1 MGIECICVRTEQSW
15 SWRQRE
21 CCRGKH
27 FFEYQSSFPTIGTAP
42 GVLSGNAF
50 EEILPGQPLFF
61 LVSMMDPEKCHAPS
75 QFVFSISAAQEAV
88 VPDFDEPI
96 WEDVEEKTANEL
108 GGL

>member
-1 MGIECICVRTEQSW
+1 
-15 SWRQRE
+15 
-21 CCRGKH
+21 
-27 FFEYQSSFPTIGTAP
+27 
-42 GVLSGNAF
+42 
-50 EEILPGQPLFF
+50 
-61 LVSMMDPEKCHAPS
+61 MMDPEKCHAPS